1 MVTSGDVG
9 NIEVQD
15 HVRNECCLVI
25 MAAEIV
31 LYVEGDPIRSGLE
44 VTAQEITDPAVVV
57 GCLARLQSLV
67 FPIHLP
73 ESNVNSGCGFAPRG
87 VENVRRYN

>member
-1 MVTSGDVG
+1 MVTSGHVR

-15 HVRNECCLVI
+15 HVRDESCLVI
-25 MAAEIV
+25 MAAKVV
-31 LYVEGDPIRSGLE
+31 LYVEGDPIRSRRE
-44 VTAQEITDPAVVV
+44 VTAQEIADPAVVV

-67 FPIHLP
+67 LPIHPP
-73 ESNVNSGCGFAPRG
+73 ESNVNSGCGLTPRG